1 MNPTPTPDISLI
13 SILLHASGPVQ
24 AIMLLLLAASV
35 ASWMVIFAKRGAL
48 SRALNSALKFENR
61 FWSGGTLSDLY
72 EDLRRGRERDEG
84 IATIFCAGYEEY
96 TRQNGGG
103 RGITAD
109 DTLAAVQ
116 RQMRVA
122 QTREVDRL
130 ESGLPLLATVG
141 STSPYVGLLGTVWG
155 IMTAF
160 ISIGNV
166 KQATL
171 ASVAPGIAEAL
182 IATAMG
188 LFAAIPAVVAYN
200 ILTSRVERLETR
212 YATFAEELTGIID
225 RGLRGVGK
233 AN

>member
-1 MNPTPTPDISLI
+1 MTPTTDISLV
-13 SILLHASGPVQ
+13 SILLHASTPVQ
-24 AIMLLLLAASV
+24 AIMLLLLGASV
-35 ASWMVIFAKRGAL
+35 ASWMVIFSKRGAL
-48 SRALNSALKFENR
+48 SRALGGALKFENR

-72 EDLRRGRERDEG
+72 EDLRRGHERDDG

-96 TRQNGGG
+96 TRQHGG
-103 RGITAD
+103 RTTSAD

-122 QTREVDRL
+122 QTREVERL

-155 IMTAF
+155 IMSAF

-182 IATAMG
+182 VATAMG
-188 LFAAIPAVVAYN
+188 LVAAIPAVIAYN

-233 AN
+233 AS

>member
-1 MNPTPTPDISLI
+1 MNPTPGTDISI
-13 SILLHASGPVQ
+13 VSILLHASGPVQ
-24 AIMLLLLAASV
+24 FIMLLLLGASV

-48 SRALNSALKFENR
+48 GRALGTAMKFENR

-72 EDLRRGRERDEG
+72 EDLRRGHERDEG

-96 TRQNGGG
+96 TRQHGGG
-103 RGITAD
+103 RNASND

-188 LFAAIPAVVAYN
+188 LFAAIPAVIAYN

-233 AN
+233 AS

>member
-1 MNPTPTPDISLI
+1 MNPTPTTDISII

-35 ASWMVIFAKRGAL
+35 VSWMVIFGKRGAL
-48 SRALNSALKFENR
+48 SRAMGSALKFENR
-61 FWSGGTLSDLY
+61 FWSGGTLNDLY

-96 TRQNGGG
+96 TRQHGGQK
-103 RGITAD
+103 ISPD

-122 QTREVDRL
+122 QTREVERL

-200 ILTSRVERLETR
+200 ILTSRLERLETR